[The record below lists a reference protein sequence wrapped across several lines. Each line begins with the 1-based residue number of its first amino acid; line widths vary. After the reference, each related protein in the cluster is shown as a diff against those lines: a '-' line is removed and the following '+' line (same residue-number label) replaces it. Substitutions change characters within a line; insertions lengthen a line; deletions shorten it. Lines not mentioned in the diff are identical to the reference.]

1 MPHQHWLG
9 KLANLNASKSA
20 DRGIAPNK
28 PLMIFTVMDM
38 IESGDVTDGWVKY
51 DVRLVSRFR
60 YSLGYTII
68 GYVAG
73 RNISNFI

>member
-1 MPHQHWLG
+1 
-9 KLANLNASKSA
+9 
-20 DRGIAPNK
+20 
-28 PLMIFTVMDM
+28 MDL
-38 IESGDVTDGWVKY
+38 IEAGYVTDGWVKY